1 MTNSK
6 WDRRNARMC
15 WVIVAWFVVFGI
27 YQQIT
32 SPDSSAVVI
41 TANK

>member
-1 MTNSK
+1 MSPERM
-6 WDRRNARMC
+6 DRRNARMC

-27 YQQIT
+27 YQQVT
-32 SPDSSAVVI
+32 SGEHAGVVI